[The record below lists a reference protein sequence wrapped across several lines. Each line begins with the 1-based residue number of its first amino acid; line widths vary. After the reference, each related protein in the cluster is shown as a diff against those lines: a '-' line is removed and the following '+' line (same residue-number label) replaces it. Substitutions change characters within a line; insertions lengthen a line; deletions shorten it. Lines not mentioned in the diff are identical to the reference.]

1 MLCPAPPGYFT
12 LPAPQ
17 IARLF
22 WLIAALTGGW
32 LLVLLGCALVLLRR
46 EIRRL
51 PPGPARRSFVL
62 LRGMGMLLPLVG
74 FSVLTS
80 ATLWQHALSRW
91 SASLP
96 AFCWTPAVHLLVSQA
111 FYIEVAL
118 CIIYFL
124 LVISGGV
131 LTQLANHRKRRLA
144 QAAAPSSRA

>member
-51 PPGPARRSFVL
+51 PPPAWAIWEKNRS
-62 LRGMGMLLPLVG
+62 
-74 FSVLTS
+74 TC
-80 ATLWQHALSRW
+80 Q
-91 SASLP
+91 
-96 AFCWTPAVHLLVSQA
+96 
-111 FYIEVAL
+111 
-118 CIIYFL
+118 
-124 LVISGGV
+124 
-131 LTQLANHRKRRLA
+131 
-144 QAAAPSSRA
+144 